1 MRNIPN
7 KIIENKKPV
16 LIAFFI
22 LTIFCVLFS
31 FLVETN
37 FDLLKYLP
45 EDSKSTIAL
54 KTMDEEFSTPIPN
67 ARVLLKNTMIAEA
80 MEIKSQLKNV
90 TGVLSINWL
99 DDVASIYTPVEML
112 DKSTAEKYFKNGNA
126 LFTLTIDDQNEKAA
140 VLKIREIL
148 GERGEITGDAVDIV
162 NTRMTIS
169 NDALKMMLFVIPII
183 FLVLLIST
191 SSWFEPVL
199 FFVVIGISVILNA
212 GTNAFLGEI
221 SFITKSTAAI
231 LQLAISTDYS
241 IFLLHRFKEYRSE
254 GYEVKKA
261 MLMAMRKSFS
271 SIFASGLTT
280 IIGFLALVIMQF
292 KIGADLGIVLA
303 KGIVFSLISIMFLL
317 PVLTIYT
324 YKLIDKTA
332 HRSFLPS
339 FKRFANFAVRISLPM
354 ILLVGIIVVPAYL
367 AQYKNNF
374 IYSPAAYGGSGSG
387 RSELTQTE
395 QLFGVENNMVLMVPR
410 KDLFT
415 EKHLSEAL
423 KKHDRVSSVISYT
436 EMAGLSVPQE
446 FVPQELFSE
455 MVSKNYSRIILT
467 VKTPLEGDTAFTTLE
482 DIRDMAE
489 QYYGDDY
496 HLAGM
501 VASIYDIKNTI
512 ERDNF
517 FITLAAI
524 IGVGLILLLI
534 FRSLSIPF
542 VLLLSI
548 EVSIWLNFAYPYFAN
563 DNIPYLGF
571 IIVSSVQL
579 GATIDYAIL
588 FASRYIEN
596 RKLLLKK
603 QAAIKTISD
612 TAASILSSA
621 TILTLAGLVIGYVSS
636 NGIIGQ
642 LGFLLARG
650 AVLSSVSVLFLLPAL
665 LLVFDKLIQKTTFD
679 CIFLRKEKA

>member
-1 MRNIPN
+1 
-7 KIIENKKPV
+7 
-16 LIAFFI
+16 LLSFI

-148 GERGEITGDAVDIV
+148 GERGEITG
-162 NTRMTIS
+162 
-169 NDALKMMLFVIPII
+169 MMLFVIPII